1 MRTAVYIDGFN
12 LYYAALKGTPY
23 KWLDIAAFC
32 RAVLPDNADI
42 CQIKYFTAKV
52 SNRAPG
58 DNKAGKQSIYLKAL
72 RTQAPELQV
81 VFGHFSVHAN
91 LARMVTPGG
100 ELDQKDIVSRDRRI
114 SGINRQIFNERK
126 QWKRDPGPPVH
137 TIKTEEKGSDVNLA
151 VHMVND
157 AWSKDLDCFAVISND
172 SDLAEAM
179 RIVKCEREKK
189 VALIAMP
196 GRRVAHKLKQHSTFV
211 RSAKRINLERNQ
223 LPSPIPGTKY
233 YKPLDW

>member
-12 LYYAALKGTPY
+12 LYYAALKGSPF
-23 KWLDIAAFC
+23 KWLDISSFC

-42 CQIKYFTAKV
+42 CRIKYFTARV
-52 SNRAPG
+52 SNRSQR

-72 RTQAPELQV
+72 QANSPELEIV
-81 VFGHFSVHAN
+81 YGHFSVHAN
-91 LARMVTPGG
+91 AARMVTPGDQ
-100 ELDQKDIVSRDRRI
+100 LDTQDIVSRGKHI
-114 SGINRQIFNERK
+114 SGVNRQIFNERK

-137 TIKTEEKGSDVNLA
+137 VIKTEEKGSDVNLA

-157 AWSKDLDCFAVISND
+157 AWSDDYDCLAVISND

-179 RIVKCEREKK
+179 RIVRHERNKK

-196 GRRVAHKLKQHSTFV
+196 GRRVAHKLKTQATFIRTAQHVNFV
-211 RSAKRINLERNQ
+211 KNQ
-223 LPSPIPGTKY
+223 LPTTIPGTAY
-233 YKPLDW
+233 RKPIDW

>member
-12 LYYAALKGTPY
+12 LYYAALKETPF

-42 CQIKYFTAKV
+42 AQIKYFTAKV
-52 SNRAPG
+52 SNRSQG

-72 RTQAPELQV
+72 RAHSPELEV
-81 VFGHFSVHAN
+81 IYGHFSVHAN
-91 LARMVTPGG
+91 LARMVTPGDS
-100 ELDQKDIVSRDRRI
+100 LDQQDIAKRGKRI
-114 SGINRQIFNERK
+114 SGVNRQIFNERK

-137 TIKTEEKGSDVNLA
+137 VIKTEEKGSDVNLA

-157 AWSKDLDCFAVISND
+157 AWSDNFDCLAIISND

-179 RIVKCEREKK
+179 RIVRNERGKK
-189 VALIAMP
+189 VALVAIH
-196 GRRVAHKLKQHSTFV
+196 GRQIAHKLKQHSTFI
-211 RSAKRINLERNQ
+211 RSAKRVNFEKNQ
-223 LPSPIPGTKY
+223 LPETIPGTSY
-233 YKPLDW
+233 SKPIDW